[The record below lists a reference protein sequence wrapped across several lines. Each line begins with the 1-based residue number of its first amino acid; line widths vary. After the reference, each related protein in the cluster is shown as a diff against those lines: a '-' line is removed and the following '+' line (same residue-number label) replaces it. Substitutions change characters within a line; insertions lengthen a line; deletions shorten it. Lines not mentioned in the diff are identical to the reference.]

1 MTWLKEY
8 PREYYQ
14 KYERV
19 QVQSDYGWY
28 QVYRLPGNVYAIC
41 EPQHFQEVNFFLIVG
56 ERRALLLDTGEGF
69 CPVRPLIEELYS
81 GEIIACN
88 SHFHFD
94 HIASNY
100 EFQPIHVYE
109 DDYVRQVAENGLPKE
124 ALGAQLDEEMFQF
137 GYPKNLDAEHFY
149 IKPYETVPVADGH
162 IFDLGGRKIKVLHT
176 PGHSNDC
183 IMLYDEENKI
193 LFTGDTF
200 YLGALYAHFDCD
212 EFGHGSV
219 EQYCETMKR
228 LAAEIPEDVKLYC
241 SHNDFIADWHKLQET
256 ADALQHIICGETA
269 GEKEVSIR
277 HTYLEGGKTISE
289 YPCDGF
295 SIVYNTSHLK

>member
-19 QVQSDYGWY
+19 QVKNDCGWY

-41 EPQHFQEVNFFLIVG
+41 EPQHFQEVNFFLIIG
-56 ERRALLLDTGEGF
+56 ESRALLLDTGEGF

-81 GEIIACN
+81 GEIIAFN

-100 EFQPIHVYE
+100 EFQPVHVFE
-109 DDYVRQVAENGLPKE
+109 DDYVKQVAGNGLPKE

-137 GYPKNLDAEHFY
+137 GYPQTLDAEHFY
-149 IKPYETVPVADGH
+149 IKPYETRFVSDGDV
-162 IFDLGGRKIKVLHT
+162 FDLGGRKIQVLHT

-183 IMLYDEENKI
+183 IMLYDEGNKI

-212 EFGHGSV
+212 EFGHGSLQ
-219 EQYCETMKR
+219 QYYETMVR
-228 LAAEIPEDVKLYC
+228 LTAEIPKDVKLYC
-241 SHNDFIADWHKLQET
+241 SHNDFIAGWQKLQET
-256 ADALQHIICGETA
+256 ADALADIINGDTA
-269 GEKEVSIR
+269 GEREVSIG

-295 SIVYNTSHLK
+295 SIVYNTSQVK

>member
-41 EPQHFQEVNFFLIVG
+41 EPQHFQEVNFFLIIG

-162 IFDLGGRKIKVLHT
+162 VFDLGGRKIKVLHT

-228 LAAEIPEDVKLYC
+228 LAAEIPEDVNC
-241 SHNDFIADWHKLQET
+241 T
-256 ADALQHIICGETA
+256 APTMTLSQTG
-269 GEKEVSIR
+269 
-277 HTYLEGGKTISE
+277 ISCRKQ
-289 YPCDGF
+289 PMHF
-295 SIVYNTSHLK
+295 SISSAAKRQGRKKYPSVIPIWKAEKQSVNTHAMGFPLSIIHRI